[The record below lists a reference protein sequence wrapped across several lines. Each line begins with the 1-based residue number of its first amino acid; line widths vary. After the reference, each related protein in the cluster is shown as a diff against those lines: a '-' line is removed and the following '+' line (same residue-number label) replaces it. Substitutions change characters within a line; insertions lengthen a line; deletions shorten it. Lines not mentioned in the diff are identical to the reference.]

1 MATFDQ
7 YITSLGEEFSE
18 QGKGKTFE
26 QFCIWFLENDPEWSA
41 SIDQVWLQDD
51 HPEKWQSQD
60 LGTD

>member
-41 SIDQVWLQDD
+41 SIDQVWL
-51 HPEKWQSQD
+51 
-60 LGTD
+60 